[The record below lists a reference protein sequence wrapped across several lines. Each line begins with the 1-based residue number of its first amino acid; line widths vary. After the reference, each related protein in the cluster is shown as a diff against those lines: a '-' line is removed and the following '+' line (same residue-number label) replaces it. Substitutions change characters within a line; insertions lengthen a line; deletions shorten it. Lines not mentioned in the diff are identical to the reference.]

1 MMASTKPEVGPHE
14 ALLLDDTAHLPV
26 LPEKKTRKRNVQ
38 HVATHEDKLRVMK
51 WMVAEEQ
58 KVLEDL
64 EAKRS
69 CGTDPI
75 KMKPEKICLATRAI
89 AEFPELFCAAS
100 TQANYMK
107 ATRWWKES
115 KTYISTTEHMPH
127 SKKARAGRGRRALP
141 WTAWLYEEL
150 KHAMDNHVET
160 AQWGNRDL
168 LSMAKAL
175 VEASTHPIYNKE
187 YIIPERNSRILD
199 NLNLRWI
206 QSFKDKFNIKNT
218 VKKEL
223 SHTSELSLCQWV
235 AVSTAANKGQP
246 IPKKEIIEQASHLF
260 LQEYDSLPAKLESS
274 WYKLFCLRHPELNLI
289 DDDAMVEP
297 STTVTASQ
305 AHQLQPMLPPPMP
318 LLPPQNAAL
327 MFDAI
332 AEGQFKVV
340 KTLLQQGLSPEA
352 SDDIGCTAL
361 IVATKSG
368 QFNVVKFLL
377 EFGARTEATDEC
389 GRTSLVL
396 ATFLGHFHIVK
407 SLLEHQAHVEA
418 TDDNSRTSLSIAAER
433 GDLKMVKLLLRM
445 GANLEAR
452 DEDDNTPLM
461 IAVKHNH
468 IEVVVF
474 LIKKGANVRV
484 QDIDGATLL
493 EIAKH
498 SRELS
503 QLFLEKISAETM
515 C

>member
-1 MMASTKPEVGPHE
+1 MMQSTKPEVGPHE
-14 ALLLDDTAHLPV
+14 ALLLDDQPPHHLPV
-26 LPEKKTRKRNVQ
+26 MEKKTRKRNVQ

-58 KVLEDL
+58 KLAEEL

-69 CGTDPI
+69 AVDGV
-75 KMKPEKICLATRAI
+75 KMKPEKHCLASRAI
-89 AEFPELFCAAS
+89 LEFPELFCAAS

-115 KTYISTTEHMPH
+115 KVYIETTEHMPH

-160 AQWGNRDL
+160 ATWGNRDL
-168 LSMAKAL
+168 LGMAKAL
-175 VEASTHPIYNKE
+175 VEASTHPTYNKD
-187 YIIPERNSRILD
+187 YIIPERNTRIVD

-218 VKKEL
+218 MKKEL

-246 IPKKEIIEQASHLF
+246 IPKKDIIEQASHLF

-274 WYKLFCLRHPELNLI
+274 WYKMFCLRHPELNLV
-289 DDDAMVEP
+289 VEP
-297 STTVTASQ
+297 STPVPSSHVAAMASV
-305 AHQLQPMLPPPMP
+305 LPTSMPMMPTPMQPVGV
-318 LLPPQNAAL
+318 

-332 AEGQFKVV
+332 AEGQFKIV
-340 KTLLQQGLSPEA
+340 KSLLQQGLSPES

-361 IVATKSG
+361 LAATKSG

-407 SLLEHQAHVEA
+407 ALLEHQAHVEA
-418 TDDNSRTSLSIAAER
+418 TDDNSRTALSIAAER
-433 GDLKMVKLLLRM
+433 GDLKLVKLLLRM

-468 IEVVVF
+468 MEVVVF
-474 LIKKGANVRV
+474 LIKKGANIRV
-484 QDIDGATLL
+484 QDVDGSTLL
-493 EIAKH
+493 ELAKH